1 MRILILSDINS
12 SHTQKWAR
20 GIAGRGNRVS
30 IFSLS
35 FPNDD
40 WFIEIPNLEV
50 VYTPKKR
57 NNSGRFATKAGYL
70 FKLAQLKKCIKN
82 FQPDVVHAHY
92 ASSYGLLAVMSGFK
106 PAIISVWG
114 ADIYDFPKK
123 NRFNNWL
130 IRYVLK
136 NATEICS
143 TSNCMAREIE
153 IYCNKPIHTIPFGL
167 NTAEFPF
174 RIREIEDKKPI
185 VIGAIKALTPK
196 YGTDYLIKAFKKLCD
211 SYPERFFKLLLVGSG
226 SHEKTYKELVKSLEI
241 ESKTEF
247 TGNISHNDIAKFHDQ
262 LDIFVGLSILD
273 SESFGV
279 SLVEAMASGA
289 FVVASDVPGYREVLM
304 ESNNLGLLVKRKSVD
319 EAVKAMITI
328 IDNPIAAKNRSLM
341 AVKSIRDR
349 YEWKNN
355 LDLML
360 NVYEK
365 VKSLK

>member
-12 SHTQKWAR
+12 SHTQKWAK
-20 GIAGRGNRVS
+20 GIAGEGNQVS

-35 FPNDD
+35 FPNDN
-40 WFIEIPNLEV
+40 WFIEISNLEV
-50 VYTPKKR
+50 AYIPKKR
-57 NNSGRFATKAGYL
+57 KNSRRFATKAGYL
-70 FKLAQLKKCIKN
+70 LKRAELKRCIKN
-82 FQPDVVHAHY
+82 FQPDIVHAHY

-106 PAIISVWG
+106 PVIISVWG
-114 ADIYDFPKK
+114 ADIYDFPRK
-123 NRFNNWL
+123 NKFNNWV

-153 IYCNKPIHTIPFGL
+153 AYCNKPIHTIPFGL
-167 NTAEFPF
+167 NTVEFPF
-174 RIREIEDKKPI
+174 RIREIEHKKPI
-185 VIGAIKALTPK
+185 VIGSIKALTPK

-211 SYPERFFKLLLVGSG
+211 SYPERLFKLLLVGSG
-226 SHEKTYKELVKSLEI
+226 SHEKEYKELVKSLEI

-247 TGNISHNDIAKFHDQ
+247 TGNVSHSDIAKFHDQ

-289 FVVASDVPGYREVLM
+289 FVVASDVPGYREVLT
-304 ESNNLGLLVKRKSVD
+304 ENNNLGLLVARKSVE
-319 EAVKAMITI
+319 EAVKAMRTI
-328 IDNPIAAKNRSLM
+328 VDDPDAAKNRSLM
-341 AVKSIRDR
+341 AVESIRNR

-360 NVYEK
+360 DVYEK
-365 VKSLK
+365 VKSSR